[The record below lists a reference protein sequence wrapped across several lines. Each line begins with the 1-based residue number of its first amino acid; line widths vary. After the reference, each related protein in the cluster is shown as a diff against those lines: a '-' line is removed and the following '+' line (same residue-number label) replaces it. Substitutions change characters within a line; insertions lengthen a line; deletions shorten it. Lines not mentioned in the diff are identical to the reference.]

1 MGLTPT
7 EVGRAFQMCT
17 PSAAVP
23 DGNGAGVAAY
33 DRSAVDT
40 FDFHHSM
47 LADKVRTSSFL
58 RAVMEV
64 VRPGDVVVDIGSGTG
79 VLSLFAAMAG
89 ASHVYS
95 IEREPVIEVA
105 REIAVRNGLS
115 ERVTFISGFSPDV
128 EIPELADVLVTE
140 TIGNVGFDE
149 GIVAWV
155 ADARKRFLKPGA
167 RIVPG
172 RVDAVASLVSV
183 PRDFRT
189 IQEWSNPLHTLD
201 FSPLTRIA
209 RNSLLWTEL
218 SPAAIVT
225 EPTVVFGTD
234 FSVDAPTLVGHVREE
249 AIKDAFVHGIGV
261 WFRSDLTPSATITN
275 GPPNSVP
282 SWEQGFLPIDEPIEV
297 SAGDRVEFEVSSLDS
312 GAEWTWRVGSG
323 RTHRTSEGQL
333 ATQSRMR
340 TAQSSPNER
349 SDDAESG

>member
-1 MGLTPT
+1 VSG
-7 EVGRAFQMCT
+7 
-17 PSAAVP
+17 
-23 DGNGAGVAAY
+23 Y

-58 RAVMEV
+58 RAVMET

-79 VLSLFAAMAG
+79 VLSLFAALAG
-89 ASHVYS
+89 AAHVYA

-105 REIAVRNGLS
+105 REIADLNGLS
-115 ERVTFISGFSPDV
+115 ARVTFIAGSSSGV
-128 EIPELADVLVTE
+128 EIPERADVLVTE

-155 ADARKRFLKPGA
+155 ADAKKRFLKPDA

-172 RVDAVASLVSV
+172 RVDAIASLVSV

-225 EPTVVFGTD
+225 EPAVVFAAD
-234 FSVDAPTLVGHVREE
+234 FSVSTRPLAGRVREE
-249 AIKDAFVHGIGV
+249 VIKDALVHGIGV
-261 WFRSDLTPSATITN
+261 WFRSDLTPSVTITN
-275 GPPNSVP
+275 APPNPVP

-297 SAGDRVEFEVSSLDS
+297 SAGDHVDFEVSSSDS
-312 GAEWTWRVGSG
+312 GGEWTWHVGYG
-323 RTHRTSEGQL
+323 RTHSTGEGQFV
-333 ATQSRMR
+333 AHTMM
-340 TAQSSPNER
+340 
-349 SDDAESG
+349 

>member
-1 MGLTPT
+1 VSG
-7 EVGRAFQMCT
+7 
-17 PSAAVP
+17 
-23 DGNGAGVAAY
+23 Y
-33 DRSAVDT
+33 DRFAVDA

-58 RAVMEV
+58 RAVMET

-89 ASHVYS
+89 ASHVYA

-105 REIAVRNGLS
+105 RAIAALNGLS
-115 ERVTFISGFSPDV
+115 AKITFIAGSSPDV
-128 EIPELADVLVTE
+128 EIPEHADVLVTE

-155 ADARKRFLKPGA
+155 ADAKERFLTSDA

-172 RVDAVASLVSV
+172 RVDAIACLVSV

-209 RNSLLWTEL
+209 SNSLLWTDL

-225 EPTVVFGTD
+225 EPAVVFTTD
-234 FSVDAPTLVGHVREE
+234 FSQITRPLVGRVREQV
-249 AIKDAFVHGIGV
+249 IKNAFVHGIGV
-261 WFRSDLTPSATITN
+261 WFRSDLTPSVAITN
-275 GPPNSVP
+275 APPNPVP
-282 SWEQGFLPIDEPIEV
+282 SWEQGYLPIDEPIEV
-297 SAGDRVEFEVSSLDS
+297 SAGDRVEFEVSSSDS

-323 RTHRTSEGQL
+323 RTHCTGEGRLVTHTMMQ
-333 ATQSRMR
+333 
-340 TAQSSPNER
+340 TAQLSPNER
-349 SDDAESG
+349 NDDAESR

>member
-1 MGLTPT
+1 MSG
-7 EVGRAFQMCT
+7 
-17 PSAAVP
+17 
-23 DGNGAGVAAY
+23 Y

-47 LADKVRTSSFL
+47 LADKARTSSFL
-58 RAVMEV
+58 RAVMEI

-95 IEREPVIEVA
+95 IEREPVIEIA
-105 REIAVRNGLS
+105 KEIAIRNGLS
-115 ERVTFISGFSPDV
+115 ERVTFIAGSSPDV

-155 ADARKRFLKPGA
+155 TDAKKRFLKPGA

-172 RVDAVASLVSV
+172 RVDAIASLVSV
-183 PRDFRT
+183 PRDFRM

-209 RNSLLWTEL
+209 SNSLLWTEL

-225 EPTVVFGTD
+225 EPAVVFATE
-234 FSVDAPTLVGHVREE
+234 FSEDAPPLVGRVRGE
-249 AIKDAFVHGIGV
+249 AIKDAIVHGIGV
-261 WFRSDLTPSATITN
+261 WFRSELTPSVTISN

-282 SWEQGFLPIDEPIEV
+282 SWEQGFLPIDQPIEV
-297 SAGDRVEFEVSSLDS
+297 SAGDRLEFEASSSDS

-323 RTHRTSEGQL
+323 RTHSTSEGQL
-333 ATQSRMR
+333 ATQNRMR
-340 TAQSSPNER
+340 TAQLSPNER

>member
-1 MGLTPT
+1 
-7 EVGRAFQMCT
+7 
-17 PSAAVP
+17 
-23 DGNGAGVAAY
+23 
-33 DRSAVDT
+33 
-40 FDFHHSM
+40 M
-47 LADKVRTSSFL
+47 LADKVRTSLFL
-58 RAVMEV
+58 RAVMET

-95 IEREPVIEVA
+95 IERGPVIEVA
-105 REIAVRNGLS
+105 REIAALNGMS
-115 ERVTFISGFSPDV
+115 TKVTFIAGSSPEV
-128 EIPELADVLVTE
+128 EIPERADVLVTE

-155 ADARKRFLKPGA
+155 ADAKKRFLKPDA
-167 RIVPG
+167 RIVPC

-225 EPTVVFGTD
+225 EPAVVFGTD
-234 FSVDAPTLVGHVREE
+234 FSEDAPPLVGHVREE

-261 WFRSDLTPSATITN
+261 WFRSDLTPGTTITN
-275 GPPNSVP
+275 APPNSVP

-297 SAGDRVEFEVSSLDS
+297 SVGDDVEFEVSSSDS
-312 GAEWTWRVGSG
+312 GADWTWRVGSRRMHSTG
-323 RTHRTSEGQL
+323 EGQL
-333 ATQSRMR
+333 VTQIQMR
-340 TAQSSPNER
+340 TAQVSPNER
-349 SDDAESG
+349 RDDAESG